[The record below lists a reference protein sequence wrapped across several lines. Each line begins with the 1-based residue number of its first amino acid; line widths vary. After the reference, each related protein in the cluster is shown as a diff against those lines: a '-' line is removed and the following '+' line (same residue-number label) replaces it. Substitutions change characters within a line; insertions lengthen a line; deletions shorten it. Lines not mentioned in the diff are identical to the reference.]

1 MGTQNAAYL
10 EHPNLDI
17 FNGLDTFILPNFL
30 ISIQI
35 KLYTN
40 AD

>member
-1 MGTQNAAYL
+1 MF
-10 EHPNLDI
+10 D
-17 FNGLDTFILPNFL
+17 GLDTSTLPNFL